1 MVPSSRISD
10 LDGDNDEPGE
20 APYKICPSCSAEVPL
35 GTTICPFCSH
45 AFKREGREKSV
56 LERFELTEIDLLD
69 RSPFAWCDISGD
81 DQALMASGFNAW
93 AGVFYDGALW
103 HAVGRPKARALR
115 RLGIG
120 TKPQALAAADDFLRE
135 AETSSAAAKS
145 RRWLNDAATQRQREL
160 LQRAGPHTAPLD
172 FGISK
177 YAANCQLNFLWNR
190 AAITEAVLGMPRAE
204 AA

>member
-1 MVPSSRISD
+1 
-10 LDGDNDEPGE
+10 
-20 APYKICPSCSAEVPL
+20 
-35 GTTICPFCSH
+35 
-45 AFKREGREKSV
+45 
-56 LERFELTEIDLLD
+56 
-69 RSPFAWCDISGD
+69 
-81 DQALMASGFNAW
+81 MASGFNAW
-93 AGVFYDGALW
+93 AGVFFDGALW

-135 AETSSAAAKS
+135 AETSNAAAKS
-145 RRWLNDAATQRQREL
+145 RRWLNDAATRGSANCCR
-160 LQRAGPHTAPLD
+160 GPGSDTAPLD